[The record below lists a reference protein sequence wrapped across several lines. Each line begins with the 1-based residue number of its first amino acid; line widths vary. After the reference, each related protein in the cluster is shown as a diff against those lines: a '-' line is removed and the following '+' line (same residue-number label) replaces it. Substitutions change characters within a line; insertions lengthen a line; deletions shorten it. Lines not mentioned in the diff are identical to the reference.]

1 MKKEFRYRDKKICRI
16 WAVAIM
22 AFYICIVPEILKL
35 SINATWAFINNVVAV
50 ALIVFV
56 LIGRE
61 DKLLGGNKIG
71 YYWKEN
77 GRTVIELGRKRI
89 LLNQVTELQ
98 LVEKKKQHQL
108 YIRNNED
115 NVEITSMIAKK
126 DTRIEDTVLYDLFS
140 QILNENPQLVQE
152 ENLDGAPIEYWYTE
166 DFFKRFQR

>member
-1 MKKEFRYRDKKICRI
+1 M
-16 WAVAIM
+16 AIM

-115 NVEITSMIAKK
+115 NVEITSKITKK

>member
-1 MKKEFRYRDKKICRI
+1 M
-16 WAVAIM
+16 AIM